1 MDAFYGKLAKVM
13 ELDEVKESDV
23 LADFPE
29 WDSLTALSVIAMIG
43 TEYNVNLI
51 AADLRRVGTASALY
65 ELVRA
70 RDN

>member
-51 AADLRRVGTASALY
+51 AADLRRVGTAGALY